1 MLDDL
6 QDSSAKCWIE
16 AASDFEG
23 KGGFYPISLVQK
35 IAENKFKMDKGSLR
49 YKAAKY

>member
-6 QDSSAKCWIE
+6 QDSGAKWWIE

-23 KGGFYPISLVQK
+23 KGEFYPISLV
-35 IAENKFKMDKGSLR
+35 
-49 YKAAKY
+49 